1 MGFCRHRHNST
12 RRECEQRQKQ
22 HLRKELCPGLI
33 CSSNCD
39 ISINIS
45 NVMPLGDHQRQNAV
59 TASCTALCLRNLG
72 WDISEPSIQAG
83 LEETQLPGRSQFLTQ
98 EEASVL
104 GLNGS
109 STVLIDGAHT
119 EASAKALSDVIETVK
134 PEGPLALVVGMASD
148 KEHLAFAE
156 QLLSEVCELKT
167 TVLFSEFSA
176 SPLPDIVLLTEASI
190 AGGNSRTMPASSLKE
205 LWIAAAQDQGIDH
218 MDIGTVSGMETPE
231 CIGNLASSSSS
242 SGKCMLIGCQDAP
255 FSRGLI
261 KVASQLLESRGADG
275 AAPGLICVTGSL
287 HLVASVLQH
296 LEQQ

>member
-1 MGFCRHRHNST
+1 MVTTHSVARLGFCRHRRLPPRRRLNHNST

-33 CSSNCD
+33 C
-39 ISINIS
+39 
-45 NVMPLGDHQRQNAV
+45 R
-59 TASCTALCLRNLG
+59 

-156 QLLSEVCELKT
+156 QLLSG
-167 TVLFSEFSA
+167 
-176 SPLPDIVLLTEASI
+176 PLPDIVLLTEASI

-242 SGKCMLIGCQDAP
+242 SGKRMLIGCQDAP
-255 FSRGLI
+255 FSHGLI